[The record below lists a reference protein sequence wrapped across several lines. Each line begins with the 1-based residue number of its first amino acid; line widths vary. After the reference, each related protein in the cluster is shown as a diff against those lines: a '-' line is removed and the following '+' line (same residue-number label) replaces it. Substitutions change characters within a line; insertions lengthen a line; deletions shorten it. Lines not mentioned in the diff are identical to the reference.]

1 MNNCT
6 ILLNKL
12 LGIIDQNFL
21 EKLIEKYNSDYKIQ
35 KLTTKVHLFYLIY
48 FHLTKKVSLADFVA
62 DLESNDNLNEAVPKI
77 SKSQLSRKNENRSYK
92 IFFETFQH
100 LFDKLK
106 AKVGFKET
114 LKEVGSV
121 KALDSSTISLC
132 LSAFPWANFRKNKG
146 GIKLHTL
153 YDLNAE
159 APENIIITEALM
171 HDKKIFANLDLN
183 PACTYIFD
191 RAYIDYQKFD
201 EFIENDIYFV
211 TRAKSNTKIEV
222 VRSLE
227 PNQQD
232 KDSGVLKDADVILG
246 NYNTKTRMKNELR
259 LVRVKF
265 IDSNQKERTIDI
277 LTNRF
282 DLEAY
287 QIAQLYKERWNI
299 ELFFKWIKQNLKIKK
314 FFGQNKNAV
323 FIQIYSAIILLLL
336 LRIIKEASKF
346 SGTLL
351 KLTRKIRYSIFST
364 VNTESS
370 WKQWISDT

>member
-336 LRIIKEASKF
+336 LRIIKEVSEF